1 MRRRFELPV
10 VTTTTASV
18 AAPTYWGLEID
29 DEDPRWIHEW
39 WGDDV
44 RGLGSRSQRLETEQ
58 EAMVEVSTLIAAKI
72 EEGYIERGPQSL
84 VRFHYDISSVYEEVP
99 HGHDLFNYE
108 ENQYGPGI
116 LNRDKLGAET
126 DACICAV
133 SHLGRLL
140 DSGDV
145 RLRMWAHSPGPG
157 TCTAWHLIVPRAN
170 LTIELAHTPL
180 GEFAFGTWSDLWPQA
195 GPLLIAGSDL
205 DDESPFQTRQLDH
218 GAGCLYAMVLSGH
231 INELDPGRFFTGLT
245 GPTRNHVVE
254 YLNSWWLTDWL
265 DYVRENVD
273 SFDGNDEVAKDMLRR
288 IEDTDDDFERASMAL
303 ALNDHLGLYAL
314 YAVPTDD
321 FVVDFDY
328 GDYLGVGFH
337 EVTATDVPDHL
348 SLWTYYKEVKAR
360 DPYPHKKELAQVSDA
375 VQLTA
380 MELLGLAEGFL
391 WRDLALALRLIDPS
405 TETSDLMA
413 IALGGS
419 EQVRGVASAIPYL
432 PSEIRAAAALA
443 SGA

>member
-1 MRRRFELPV
+1 MRRRFESPV
-10 VTTTTASV
+10 ITALTTSV
-18 AAPTYWGLEID
+18 AGPTYWGVEID
-29 DEDPRWIHEW
+29 DEDPRRIHEW
-39 WGDDV
+39 WGDEV
-44 RGLGSRSQRLETEQ
+44 RGLGSRSQRLETDQ
-58 EAMVEVSTLIAAKI
+58 EAMAEVSRLIAAKI
-72 EEGYIERGPQSL
+72 EEGYIERDPQAL
-84 VRFHYDISSVYEEVP
+84 VRFHYDIASVYDEVP
-99 HGHDLFNYE
+99 HGHDLLDDAEYE
-108 ENQYGPGI
+108 YGPGI
-116 LNRDKLGAET
+116 LNLDKLGAGT

-170 LTIELAHTPL
+170 LTIELAYTPL

-195 GPLLIAGSDL
+195 GPLLVEGSDL
-205 DDESPFQTRQLDH
+205 GDDSPFQIRQLEH

-231 INELDPGRFFTGLT
+231 INELDPGRIFTGLA
-245 GPTRNHVVE
+245 GPTRTHVVE

-273 SFDGNDEVAKDMLRR
+273 SFEDNDEVVNTMVRGIAGAN
-288 IEDTDDDFERASMAL
+288 EDFERARMAL

-314 YAVPTDD
+314 YACPNED
-321 FVVDFDY
+321 FVVDFEY
-328 GDYLGVGFH
+328 EDYLGVDFH
-337 EVTATDVPDHL
+337 EVTATDVPDRL

-360 DPYPHKKELAQVSDA
+360 DPYPSKEELAQVSAA

-419 EQVRGVASAIPYL
+419 EQVRGVACAIPYL
-432 PSEIRAAAALA
+432 PSEVRAAAALT